1 MGGTYLGD
9 ILRGQT
15 LIALLVAGFSLGAC
29 NPPAQPAKSHGPPVA
44 APPSVKTTGY
54 FCDDGRAVLA
64 AYPTSDRAAITIGAT
79 THQLA
84 VAASA
89 SGARYVGGGLQWW
102 TKGMDRGRLSI
113 LKAGEAVAADPGVNC
128 STLEAEVA
136 PPEPGEQ
143 GGLADDRT
151 PLSEAP
157 FTPQSAQGAAD
168 AVQVYYALIGEGKVA
183 ETGRLRSDG
192 KPEDLSAYSSYR
204 ALVGAPGDIEGAAGS
219 LYVEVPVVI
228 YGRLKSGPEY
238 HRSGKATL
246 RRVNNVDGA
255 TADQLRWR
263 IAQIDLSGPRKP

>member
-1 MGGTYLGD
+1 MRATT
-9 ILRGQT
+9 ILLTTGVV
-15 LIALLVAGFSLGAC
+15 LCLAGCGRPTADPTP
-29 NPPAQPAKSHGPPVA
+29 PPAAGSAAPVA
-44 APPSVKTTGY
+44 ATAAETTTY
-54 FCDDGRAVLA
+54 YCDDGRPVRASYGAGTASLDIAGQPAVLQ
-64 AYPTSDRAAITIGAT
+64 T
-79 THQLA
+79 
-84 VAASA
+84 AASA

-168 AVQVYYALIGEGKVA
+168 VVQVYYALIGEGKVA

-192 KPEDLSAYSSYR
+192 KPDDLSAYSSYR